1 MKHLQRRSLLFKLT
15 MFQFI
20 ILCSFGHSPF
30 DDFDCFFRSTQLV
43 WDQRWPPSAAFSRI
57 SLIERLRRVACP
69 SGNSDFW
76 RRDLGWFVM
85 LGNWMKHDET
95 GKLMSQ
101 FEASRRMC
109 HLSRRWFLNYNLDEH
124 DFHTYSHDQDPGDAN
139 EEYVWGGKA
148 RGSKKSRRSL
158 KRGALFLGRCSWE
171 SWEVCNSAGIAN
183 KVEETWRNTFKEP
196 QDEDRGWQSFYL
208 DI

>member
-1 MKHLQRRSLLFKLT
+1 MKHLQRRSLFFKWT
-15 MFQFI
+15 MFHFI

-43 WDQRWPPSAAFSRI
+43 WDQRWPPSAAFSRR

-85 LGNWMKHDET
+85 LGNWMKLESSWVSSRLQ
-95 GKLMSQ
+95 GVCA
-101 FEASRRMC
+101 ASVAGD
-109 HLSRRWFLNYNLDEH
+109 SWTINIDEH
-124 DFHTYSHDQDPGDAN
+124 DFQTYSHDQDPGDAN
-139 EEYVWGGKA
+139 EQYVWGGKA